1 MIIII
6 DQLFFIAWYQTT
18 VMILINAIIF
28 SNYMVCKVYLSY
40 PWCHGYPADIP
51 HPDSEFQALVW
62 SYILICSYFLFRPR
76 HRQVVDL
83 LGHLE
88 EAEMGHLRH
97 LEQAAAADLNIHSGV
112 STNHK
117 RDGDGIQFNS
127 LTSLLMRTM
136 YVTKDL
142 WKKSSSNPLDHLEE
156 VASDHLD
163 HL

>member
-1 MIIII
+1 M
-6 DQLFFIAWYQTT
+6 
-18 VMILINAIIF
+18 
-28 SNYMVCKVYLSY
+28 
-40 PWCHGYPADIP
+40 
-51 HPDSEFQALVW
+51 
-62 SYILICSYFLFRPR
+62 
-76 HRQVVDL
+76 VDL

-88 EAEMGHLRH
+88 EAEMNHLGH

-112 STNHK
+112 STNGK

-127 LTSLLMRTM
+127 STSLLMRTM

-142 WKKSSSNPLDHLEE
+142 QKKDLSDPLDHLKE

>member
-1 MIIII
+1 M
-6 DQLFFIAWYQTT
+6 
-18 VMILINAIIF
+18 
-28 SNYMVCKVYLSY
+28 
-40 PWCHGYPADIP
+40 
-51 HPDSEFQALVW
+51 
-62 SYILICSYFLFRPR
+62 ICSYFLFRPR

-88 EAEMGHLRH
+88 EAEMGHLGH
-97 LEQAAAADLNIHSGV
+97 LEQVAAADLNIHSGV
-112 STNHK
+112 STNRK

-142 WKKSSSNPLDHLEE
+142 WKKASSNPLDHLEE